1 LESNKQKVRV
11 LNDGAVVKEQD
22 INNTINAL
30 TEMQKF
36 LKNLPLIIEAY
47 TIEAR
52 MLKIKYDSLRAVNF
66 TEKQALE
73 LCKK

>member
-1 LESNKQKVRV
+1 MIGSNKPKVRG
-11 LNDGAVVKEQD
+11 LNDGAVVKDPES
-22 INNTINAL
+22 NNAL

-36 LKNLPLIIEAY
+36 LKNLHLIVEGYA
-47 TIEAR
+47 IEAR
-52 MLKIKYDSLRAVNF
+52 MLKIKYDSLISVNF